1 MLGVSAVSLLAPGAH
16 ASEDFVVGSG
26 QARASI
32 FEIVPRT
39 GGLTIP
45 VSFGRSSARYQGVR
59 AQATSLAG
67 RFPVDSPVP
76 AADCGDRAP
85 GGGGGGG
92 GSGPG
97 GPAPAPPSPTENPFA
112 STITVSSDDE
122 GSEEGRQASSL
133 ASPPGSPVAG
143 AGTRQEVVATD
154 DPAAWA
160 TTVEGD
166 MAVLELAEYTTARA
180 DARSGVVDGKA
191 RESTATVT
199 MDRLA
204 LLEGLVVFE
213 QVRWRAIH
221 RSGDDAKAEGA
232 FSFGSVSVGGTP
244 LPPPPPGPGGADPLA
259 AVNTALAPTGLA
271 VAAPVVERAGD
282 VVRVTPL
289 SLRLS
294 DSPLGQTTLGPA
306 LGELQPVRDPLV
318 ETLLSFSCD
327 FGPVVLVA
335 DVLASIASGS
345 GGISLDFG
353 GVSATTE
360 GQRFDNPFDGP
371 LDGAFGA
378 PPAELPAPLPP
389 APAPPFEAA
398 APPPAGPDST
408 VGAFT
413 PSYGV
418 APVPDTPAPSF
429 PDEVAPP
436 RSEFAQPA
444 VGPSSRE
451 IPGHRGGAALAV
463 GAVGLAAVLAVAA
476 ADALH
481 LRRAARTIA

>member
-1 MLGVSAVSLLAPGAH
+1 MSLLAPGAH

-32 FEIVPRT
+32 FEVVPRT

-45 VSFGRSSARYQGVR
+45 ISFGRASASYQGVR
-59 AQATSLAG
+59 AQATSLAA
-67 RFPVDSPVP
+67 RFPVDSPAAAP
-76 AADCGDRAP
+76 ADCGDRAP
-85 GGGGGGG
+85 GGGGEGGG
-92 GSGPG
+92 GG

-122 GSEEGRQASSL
+122 GSEEGRRASSF
-133 ASPPGSPVAG
+133 ASPPESPVAG
-143 AGTRQEVVATD
+143 AATRQEVVATD
-154 DPAAWA
+154 DPAARA

-166 MAVLELAEYTTARA
+166 MSVLEVAEYTTARA
-180 DARSGVVDGKA
+180 DARSGVIDGKA

-213 QVRWRAIH
+213 QVRWRAVH
-221 RSGDDAKAEGA
+221 RSGDDTKADGA

-244 LPPPPPGPGGADPLA
+244 LPPPPEGPDGADPLA

-271 VAAPVVERAGD
+271 LKAPVVERAGEA
-282 VVRVTPL
+282 VRVTPL
-289 SLRLS
+289 TLRLS

-318 ETLLSFSCD
+318 EALLSFSCD
-327 FGPVVLVA
+327 FGPAVLVA

-360 GQRFDNPFDGP
+360 GQRFDNPFDSP
-371 LDGAFGA
+371 IDGAFEA
-378 PPAELPAPLPP
+378 PPAELPQSPPPTP
-389 APAPPFEAA
+389 APALDVA
-398 APPPAGPDST
+398 APPPPLPNPS
-408 VGAFT
+408 VGALT
-413 PSYGV
+413 PSYGA
-418 APVPDTPAPSF
+418 APVPDPPAPSF
-429 PDEVAPP
+429 SDEVASPQ
-436 RSEFAQPA
+436 SEFARPA
-444 VGPSSRE
+444 VGPSSRQV
-451 IPGHRGGAALAV
+451 PGHRGGAALAV
-463 GAVGLAAVLAVAA
+463 GAVGLAAILAVAA
-476 ADALH
+476 ADALR
-481 LRRAARTIA
+481 LRRAARTIS